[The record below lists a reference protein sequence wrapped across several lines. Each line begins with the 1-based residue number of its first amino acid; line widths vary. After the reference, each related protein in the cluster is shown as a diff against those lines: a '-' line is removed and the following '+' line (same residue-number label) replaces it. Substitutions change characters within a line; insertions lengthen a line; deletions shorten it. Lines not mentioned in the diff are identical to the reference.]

1 MNTSSIS
8 DVNDDFLLSGGGRL
22 YQLLKRI
29 GNRQRG
35 GAQVAWRVVVLILIG
50 WVPLLLLSLVNG
62 LAFGNQ
68 VAEPLLHDLNTNIRS
83 LVVVPLLIIADVV
96 VDPNLAGVIKTFVN
110 SDLMAPGQG
119 PRFQLTLNRIARLRD
134 SPWVEAVL
142 LVAALIAS
150 YQIIRIDL
158 HDGRSSWLATI
169 SGTAEHITIAGLW
182 YGLVSGPI
190 QRFLLYRWLWRLL
203 LWCGLLCRIS
213 RLNLHLIPTHPDR
226 AAGLMFF
233 GYGQISFA
241 IVVFAAGTI
250 VAAQI
255 GEQIIWQ
262 SAELNS
268 YKTLIVGYIV
278 LCVALILGPLLVFST
293 KLWAAKLQGLREY
306 GVLGQKYTQSFD
318 KKWII
323 GQVTEAEPLLGTAD
337 IQSLADL
344 GNSYEIISEMK
355 IVPVNRRI
363 ALGLLGAAVAPIL
376 PLLLFRF
383 SLEDLFLKILNML
396 E

>member
-1 MNTSSIS
+1 MNTSSRS
-8 DVNDDFLLSGGGRL
+8 DVNDDFLLSGGGRF
-22 YQLLKRI
+22 YQLLKRV

-35 GAQVAWRVVVLILIG
+35 AAQVTRRVVVLILIG
-50 WVPLLLLSLVNG
+50 WVPLLLLSLTNG

-68 VAEPLLHDLNTNIRS
+68 VAEPLIHDLNTNIRS

-96 VDPNLAGVIKTFVN
+96 VDPNLAGVVKTFVN

-119 PRFQLTLNRIARLRD
+119 PGFQLSLNRIARLRD

-158 HDGRSSWLATI
+158 HDGRSSWLATT
-169 SGTAEHITIAGLW
+169 SGTAEQITIAGWW

-203 LWCGLLCRIS
+203 LWCGLLWRIS
-213 RLNLHLIPTHPDR
+213 RLDLHLIPTHPDR

-241 IVVFAAGTI
+241 IVVFAAGAI
-250 VAAQI
+250 ASAQI

-262 SAELNS
+262 SAELSS
-268 YKTLIVGYIV
+268 YKTLIVGYVV

-318 KKWII
+318 KKWIR
-323 GQVTEAEPLLGTAD
+323 GQAAEAEPLLGTGD

-344 GNSYEIISEMK
+344 GNSYEIITKMK
-355 IVPVNRRI
+355 IVPVNRRV

-383 SLEDLFLKILNML
+383 SLQDLLLKILNML